1 MLTVAIRIVRGDR
14 NEDRA
19 AHGLLADQELL
30 LLADGAGGIS
40 GGAAAAELAVSAFH
54 SCWSATSDP
63 VGALAQLDSVVA
75 TDHRSGETTFVFAV
89 VHSGLVCGAS
99 VGDSGA
105 WLVQLDGG
113 VLELTAAQRRKPLVG
128 SGVAVPISFGPHPIE
143 GRLLLASDG
152 LFKYVARERIV
163 AAALTTDL
171 DEAADA
177 LVAAPRLPNGKL
189 QDDVAVVIA
198 EATGETS

>member
-1 MLTVAIRIVRGDR
+1 MLTVSIRIVPGDR

-19 AHGLLADQELL
+19 AHHVVAGQELL

-40 GGAAAAELAVSAFH
+40 GGAVAAELAVSAFQ

-63 VGALAQLDSVVA
+63 IGALAQLDQAVA
-75 TDHRSGETTFVFAV
+75 TDRHSGETTFVFVV
-89 VHSGLVCGAS
+89 VHSRVVRGAS

-105 WLVQLDGG
+105 WLVRPDGG
-113 VLELTAAQRRKPLVG
+113 LLDLTAAQRRKPLVG
-128 SGVAVPISFGPHPIE
+128 SGAAVPISFGPHPIK

-152 LFKYVARERIV
+152 LFKYSARERIV
-163 AAALTTDL
+163 AAALIAQL
-171 DEAADA
+171 DQAADA
-177 LVAAPRLPNGKL
+177 LVALPKLPNGKL
-189 QDDVAVVIA
+189 QDDVAVMIA